1 MFFAIIGDMVASKQ
15 LPNRTEA
22 QERLRTALEDVNW
35 QYQDDIAS
43 DFMITLGDEFQ
54 GLLRTGEHF
63 LELIDR
69 IQCQIYPLR
78 MRFGI
83 GIGAMST
90 PIFRESSIGSDGPA
104 YWAARKAISYIHDKN
119 DYGNAKIRVEK
130 QEVEG
135 DEQEQLL
142 KLVNA
147 SLKLCDRYENAWTES
162 QQKFVRDVLLQY
174 QYGQQGE
181 YNQREIAR
189 KLGISPQLTNNK
201 MKHTGLATYVE
212 MRRSIQNMLQREWG
226 DEE

>member
-1 MFFAIIGDMVASKQ
+1 
-15 LPNRTEA
+15 
-22 QERLRTALEDVNW
+22 
-35 QYQDDIAS
+35 
-43 DFMITLGDEFQ
+43 
-54 GLLRTGEHF
+54 
-63 LELIDR
+63 
-69 IQCQIYPLR
+69 
-78 MRFGI
+78 
-83 GIGAMST
+83 MSNL
-90 PIFRESSIGSDGPA
+90 SADGPA

-174 QYGQQGE
+174 QYGQQEE

-201 MKHTGLATYVE
+201 MKHTGLVTYVE